1 MCKESVSREQYDIL
15 SERCRILEEENRRL
29 QKLLITNQISFQII
43 DEIIEPKNPESL
55 PDRLSVISESP
66 KSISKSS
73 PLSDRVQL
81 FMSLFHGRDDVYAL
95 RWENK
100 RSGKKGYSPACK
112 NSWIPGV
119 CPLPQKKCHQCSN
132 PDYLPYT
139 SESVER
145 HLSKQCKDVMGI
157 YALQPD
163 DSCWFLAID
172 LDEEDWQ
179 SDVKAVRNVCENH
192 HIPCSVE
199 KSRSGNGA
207 HIWFFF
213 SELIPASTARRMGS
227 SIITSAMKSNARL
240 SFASYDRMFPNQD
253 TMPKG
258 GFGNLIALP
267 LQPEAARTCGGSLFF
282 DEHGNA
288 YPDQWAYLSSVYRMS
303 LLEVESAI
311 SQIGIYPLGDLVSE
325 NEEEKP
331 WHRQR
336 SDILPPADPTRNLK
350 CVIADRIYISTE
362 GASSAAQNGLKRLAA
377 FRNPEFYQQQAM
389 RMRIWNTPRVI
400 CCAEYDGNYLCL
412 PRGCS
417 ETINNWSAENN
428 ITVEWKDEQ
437 CVGKAIRV
445 SFKGSLYTEQQ
456 IAFEVLKRYDKGVLS
471 ATTAFGKT
479 VLAAALIADKKTNTL
494 ILVHRKQL
502 LDQWKE
508 RLEEFLDIQEELPDL
523 PKRRGRK
530 RQRSIIGQ
538 YGSGKDTRNN
548 IIDIAMMQSIEKK
561 DDVPSWVGEYGL
573 VIVDE
578 CHHVP
583 AVSFET
589 VLKKIRA
596 KYSYGLTATPKR
608 KDGHHPIIPMYLG
621 PIRYRVDA
629 REQANQRPFSHI
641 MIPRFTGMVFPPA
654 ESNET
659 VGITTFYSQ
668 ISEDDVRNHLIVD
681 DVLSCINEGRNCLVL
696 SERVAHVQALASLIQ
711 ESFPDVF
718 VLVGGQTNTENSNLL
733 QNIRTAPLDKP
744 IVICATGKYI
754 GEGFDEARL
763 DTLFLA
769 MPISWEGIL
778 AQYAGRLH
786 RLYNGKTEVRVYDY
800 IDDQAI
806 MLERM
811 YNKRLRT
818 YASLGYQVC
827 AERSDTNIS
836 NDIIY
841 DQKSFV
847 ETFLHDIRN
856 SRKNIVIVSPYVKE
870 GRADWLFHAVKENPH
885 PIDITVI
892 TRPSDSFRG
901 KSSTDAFRAI
911 QRLQEYQ
918 ANVICKEAIHQKF
931 AIIDEKIVWYGSVNL
946 LSFGA
951 SQESIIRIV
960 TGSVA
965 RTLFKSI
972 GIQNPASENILEV
985 VHGKRL

>member
-1 MCKESVSREQYDIL
+1 MYEGTIQERYHIM
-15 SERCRILEEENRRL
+15 SERCRALEEENKRL
-29 QKLLITNQISFQII
+29 RELLTAHQIS
-43 DEIIEPKNPESL
+43 IEPVTINNVEENEKPEAS
-55 PDRLSVISESP
+55 SIQISIGP
-66 KSISKSS
+66 ANRVSISKSS
-73 PLSDRVQL
+73 PLEERIQL

-95 RWENK
+95 YWESK
-100 RSGKKGYSPACK
+100 RNGKKGYSPACR
-112 NSWIPGV
+112 NAWIPGV
-119 CPLPQKKCHQCSN
+119 CPLPNKKCHQCTN
-132 PDYLPYT
+132 PDYFPYT
-139 SESVER
+139 PEAIER
-145 HLSKQCKDVMGI
+145 HLSKQHRDIMGI

-172 LDEEDWQ
+172 LDEENWRD
-179 SDVKAVRNVCENH
+179 DVQGVRDVCQTYQ
-192 HIPCSVE
+192 IPCAVE

-207 HIWFFF
+207 HVWFFF
-213 SELIPASTARRMGS
+213 SEPIPASTARRMGS
-227 SIITSAMKSNARL
+227 SIVTSAMKSHARL

-253 TMPKG
+253 TLPKG

-267 LQPEAARTCGGSLFF
+267 LQPEAAHSRGGSLFI
-282 DEHGNA
+282 DEQGNA
-288 YPDQWAYLSSVYRMS
+288 YPDQWAYLSTVCRMH
-303 LLEVESAI
+303 LTDVESAI
-311 SQIGIYPLGDLVSE
+311 SKMCVYPLGDLVSE
-325 NEEEKP
+325 DEEEKP
-331 WHRQR
+331 WNRQR
-336 SDILPPADPTRNLK
+336 TDKLLPTDTTRNLK
-350 CVIADRIYISTE
+350 CVIADRIYIYTV
-362 GASSAAQNGLKRLAA
+362 GVSSAAQNRLKRLAA
-377 FRNPEFYQQQAM
+377 FRNPEFYQKQAL
-389 RMRIWNTPRVI
+389 RMPIWDTPRVI

-412 PRGCS
+412 PRGCK
-417 ETINNWSAENN
+417 EAIDHWAAENS
-428 ITVEWKDEQ
+428 IPVEWQDEQ
-437 CVGKAIRV
+437 CKGRIIQV
-445 SFKGSLYTEQQ
+445 SFKGSLYMEQQ
-456 IAFEVLKRYDKGVLS
+456 IAFEILKSYDKGVLS

-508 RLEEFLDIQEELPDL
+508 RLEEFLDIQEELPNL

-530 RQRSIIGQ
+530 RERSIIGQ
-538 YGSGKDTRNN
+538 YGAGKDLRSG

-561 DDVPSWVGEYGL
+561 DEIPEWIGEYGL

-583 AVSFET
+583 AVSFEA

-629 REQANQRPFSHI
+629 REQAAQCPFSHI
-641 MIPRFTGMVFPPA
+641 MIPRFTGTVFSPVGD
-654 ESNET
+654 NEIA
-659 VGITTFYSQ
+659 GIAAYYSQ
-668 ISEDDVRNHLIVD
+668 IAEDEMRNHLIVD
-681 DVLSCINEGRNCLVL
+681 DVLSCVNEGRNCLVL
-696 SERVAHVQALASLIQ
+696 SERVAHVQTLAKLIKEAFTQ
-711 ESFPDVF
+711 VF
-718 VLVGGQTNTENSNLL
+718 VLVGGQTSAESASLL
-733 QNIRTAPLDKP
+733 QRIRTAPIDKP

-754 GEGFDEARL
+754 GEGFDESRL

-769 MPISWEGIL
+769 MPVSWEGIL

-786 RLYNGKTEVRVYDY
+786 RLFSGKTEVRVYDY

-827 AERSDTNIS
+827 SERSDTNIS

-847 ETFLHDIRN
+847 EPFLHDIR
-856 SRKNIVIVSPYVKE
+856 SARKSVFIVSPFVKE
-870 GRADWLFHAVKENPH
+870 GRVDWLFRAISENPH
-885 PIDITVI
+885 PIQVSVV
-892 TRPSDSFRG
+892 TRPSDAFQG
-901 KSSTDAFRAI
+901 KSSADAFRAI
-911 QRLQEYQ
+911 QHLRGCG
-918 ANVICKEAIHQKF
+918 ATVSCKKAIHQKF
-931 AIIDEKIVWYGSVNL
+931 AVIDEKIVWYGSINL

-965 RTLFKSI
+965 RTLFKSV
-972 GIQNPASENILEV
+972 GVLE
-985 VHGKRL
+985 KQS